1 MDWTIYYILS
11 TIGVFLTFFAL
22 FAFLPFCASALIC
35 FIKTQGIKIVTIM
48 GGFLTFCILF
58 GISTFG
64 YYSLGG
70 RGGGGLIF
78 FASIALAV
86 IYTAI
91 TVLGFSRLKL
101 REDKL

>member
-11 TIGVFLTFFAL
+11 TIGIFLTFFAL
-22 FAFLPFCASALIC
+22 LAFLPFCVTALIC
-35 FIKTQGIKIVTIM
+35 FIKNQGIKIVTIV
-48 GGFLTFCILF
+48 GGFLAFCIIF

-78 FASIALAV
+78 FVSIAVAV
-86 IYTAI
+86 IYAVI
-91 TVLGFSRLKL
+91 TVLGFNRLKV
-101 REDKL
+101 REAKL